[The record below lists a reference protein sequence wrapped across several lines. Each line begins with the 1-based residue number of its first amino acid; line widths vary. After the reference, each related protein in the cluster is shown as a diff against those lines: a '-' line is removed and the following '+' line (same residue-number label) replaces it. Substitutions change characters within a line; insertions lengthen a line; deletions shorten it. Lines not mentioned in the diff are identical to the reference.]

1 MAMSSQTFPASQKAL
16 WAGRIISALP
26 ALFLLVDGVLKLVK
40 PPEVV
45 TATVQLGY
53 PESVIFGLG
62 LVLVISTILY
72 LIPVTSIFGAML
84 LTGYLGGAVTTHV
97 RIGESPFSVIFPII
111 IGLLLWFGLYLRVDR
126 LRELVPRSTTA
137 PPVSKIRLWV
147 GRVISGLLV
156 LGMLFSG
163 VMKLIKPTPVVDEF
177 SRLGYP
183 ESAAFGIGLL
193 EILCTI
199 IYLIP
204 GTATLGAIL
213 LTAYLGGAV
222 ATHVRVGDPFIG
234 PVVFGILAWVGLFL
248 RDDRFRHLIPLRS

>member
-1 MAMSSQTFPASQKAL
+1 MAMSSQTPPASQKAL

-26 ALFLLVDGVLKLVK
+26 ALFLLVDAALKLVK
-40 PPEVV
+40 PPGVV

-62 LVLVISTILY
+62 LVLVIATILY

-97 RIGESPFSVIFPII
+97 RIGDSPFSVIFPII

-126 LRELVPRSTTA
+126 LRELVPRSTPA
-137 PPVSKIRLWV
+137 PVSRIRLWV
-147 GRVISGLLV
+147 GRIISGLLV

-163 VMKLIKPTPVVDEF
+163 LMKLIKPTPVVDEF

-183 ESAAFGIGLL
+183 ESTAFGIGLL

-222 ATHVRVGDPFIG
+222 ATHLRIGDPFIG

-248 RDDRFRHLIPLRS
+248 RDDRFRHLIPLRT